1 MSLKGCDFL
10 ERVILHC
17 DLNNFFASVT
27 LLENQTLKNMP
38 VAICGS
44 KEERHGIVL
53 AKNEVAKKF
62 GVKTAEAIWEA
73 QAKCPDLVL
82 LPPNYKRYQEFSRRA
97 RDIYRRYTDLI
108 EPFGID
114 ECWLDVTGSHL
125 LFGDGEH
132 IAQRIRKE
140 IKEELGITVSVGVS
154 FNKVFATLGSD
165 YKKPDAVTV
174 ISRDNF
180 KELVWKMP
188 VGDLL
193 FVGKHTVSRLN
204 SCGIFTIGDLA
215 ACDDRALERL
225 LGKNGH
231 ELKIYAL
238 GRDKSPVAPD
248 NAVHTPKSVGR
259 SVTTP
264 EDITSPDTVWK
275 ILLELAEDISRQLRQ
290 HSLYANGITV
300 HTRTV
305 TLKVQEFSCSLDYP
319 TALSMTLAKKGM
331 ELFEKSYNW
340 QLPLRSVGIRA
351 IRLTDSGVGI
361 QQDMFGT
368 VEESAKLEKIE
379 DQLFSIRE
387 KFGKDSIVR
396 GRNLD

>member
-1 MSLKGCDFL
+1 M
-10 ERVILHC
+10 ERIILHC

-27 LLENQTLKNMP
+27 LLENQTLKNLP

-73 QAKCPDLVL
+73 QAKCPELIM
-82 LPPNYKRYQEFSRRA
+82 LPPNYRKYEEFSKKA

-114 ECWLDVTGSHL
+114 ECWLDVTGSTL
-125 LFGDGEH
+125 LFGNGEE
-132 IAQRIRKE
+132 IAHRIRND
-140 IKEELGITVSVGVS
+140 IKNELGITVSVGVS
-154 FNKVFATLGSD
+154 FNKVFAKLGSD

-180 KELVWKMP
+180 KSLVWKMP

-193 FVGKHTVSRLN
+193 FVGKNTVSRLN

-215 ACDDRALERL
+215 ICDENTLERL
-225 LGKNGH
+225 LGKTGG
-231 ELKIYAL
+231 ELKRYAT
-238 GRDKSPVAPD
+238 GEENSPVAPD
-248 NAVHTPKSVGR
+248 NAVHTPKSIGR

-264 EDITSPDTVWK
+264 EDITSPEQVWK
-275 ILLELAEDISRQLRQ
+275 IFLELAEDISRQLRE
-290 HSLYANGITV
+290 HNLYANGITV
-300 HTRTV
+300 HTRT
-305 TLKVQEFSCSLDYP
+305 TSLKVQEFSHSLDSP
-319 TALSMTLAKKGM
+319 TAISMIIAKKGM

-351 IRLTDSGVGI
+351 IRLTDTLCGV
-361 QQDMFGT
+361 QQDVFG
-368 VEESAKLEKIE
+368 EIEQNEKLEAIE
-379 DQLFSIRE
+379 DSLFSIRK
-387 KFGKDSIVR
+387 KFGNDSIVR